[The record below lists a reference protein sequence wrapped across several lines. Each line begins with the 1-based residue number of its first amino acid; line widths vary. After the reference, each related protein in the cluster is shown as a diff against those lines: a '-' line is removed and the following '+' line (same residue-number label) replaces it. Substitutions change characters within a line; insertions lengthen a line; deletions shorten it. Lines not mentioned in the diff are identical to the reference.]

1 MAAGTTTDTVSLPIS
16 FPSGVLM
23 AIPVDKLVTGSPK
36 IMGKTFAT
44 NVEFIAN
51 ESAGA
56 YKWLVI
62 GY

>member
-1 MAAGTTTDTVSLPIS
+1 MVMGTTTDTVSLPIA
-16 FPSGVLM
+16 FPSGALM
-23 AIPVDKLVTGSPK
+23 AIPVDVLTTGSPK
-36 IMGKTFAT
+36 IMGKTFSA

-56 YKWLVI
+56 YKWLAI